1 MHEPVP
7 ASEVAA
13 VREASRRLVRELG
26 FMRATLAGTSL
37 PPSAVH
43 ALIEIGN
50 QGATSATRLCELLML
65 DKSSTS
71 RMLHKLV
78 TAGEVAA
85 RVDERDGRTRTLSL
99 TAKGRHT
106 LAEIDRFAQRQ
117 VAGALDRIAPDERQ
131 LARRGLAAYAG
142 ALQASRTGLPD
153 PGTPPIAIRTGYLS
167 GVIGRT
173 VEMHAR
179 FYAAAAGFGPVFE
192 SKVAA
197 GLAEFVPRLDRPP
210 NQLWSAVRD
219 EAILGTIAI
228 DGEDLGPGVAHLR
241 WFIVDEGLRGSGT
254 GRRLLTAATQ
264 FCDRHGFRETRLWT
278 FRGLDAARRL
288 YEASGFVLTHEEAG
302 RQWGREVIE
311 QQFVR
316 SAPP

>member
-1 MHEPVP
+1 
-7 ASEVAA
+7 
-13 VREASRRLVRELG
+13 
-26 FMRATLAGTSL
+26 
-37 PPSAVH
+37 
-43 ALIEIGN
+43 
-50 QGATSATRLCELLML
+50 
-65 DKSSTS
+65 
-71 RMLHKLV
+71 
-78 TAGEVAA
+78 
-85 RVDERDGRTRTLSL
+85 
-99 TAKGRHT
+99 
-106 LAEIDRFAQRQ
+106 
-117 VAGALDRIAPDERQ
+117 
-131 LARRGLAAYAG
+131 
-142 ALQASRTGLPD
+142 
-153 PGTPPIAIRTGYLS
+153 
-167 GVIGRT
+167 
-173 VEMHAR
+173 MHAR

-228 DGEDLGPGVAHLR
+228 DGEDLAPGVAHLR

-316 SAPP
+316 PAPA